1 MSEQLERTAID
12 EEINIGQL
20 VLTLLAQWKIIFITA
35 LLAAGVGAVVGWI
48 APYSATLELKP
59 LSNRE
64 MTLFRGLN
72 DYLVSSKLADPL
84 TPGRFVNEFLASA
97 DDSDVFSAIAV
108 EVYKKEISQ
117 LDEAQ
122 KNEYI
127 AGLKSTFTFNRPN
140 FDEKRRTG
148 SPYWTINITTTD
160 RSRDITF
167 LSAWLEKANQ
177 TATSGLRDS
186 LLKRAESLETANQF
200 QTEDLKRELSYQLED
215 YKKST
220 MQSLATL
227 DEQAKIAKSLG
238 IAKATIEG
246 TTFSANASV
255 VTNLKSDNPLYLRGY
270 EALESEAKL
279 IRERKEERLFI
290 GRLVEIEAQLRS
302 LKDSPTTTRLRSLLE
317 QSPLLESSFQLAR
330 IDLGLI
336 QFKRK
341 FGRATG
347 ALIGLF
353 AGGFLGVVLALLIPA
368 IRREAQNRSQ
378 TRSTT

>member
-117 LDEAQ
+117 LDESQ

-148 SPYWTINITTTD
+148 SPYWTIDITTTD

-270 EALESEAKL
+270 EALEREAKL
-279 IRERKEERLFI
+279 IRGRKEERLFI
-290 GRLVEIEAQLRS
+290 GKLIEIEAQLRS

-330 IDLGLI
+330 IDRGLI

-347 ALIGLF
+347 AVIGLF